1 MAAFKGL
8 NTRTEATRA
17 GRGVA
22 LVGLAILATA
32 LVGAG
37 ASAPPASPIRVEVP
51 VAAASGDPARTVSAR
66 SFCGDARGG
75 SFTRTFSDDDEGDF
89 ELQHDLG
96 DGSRLCARVRGPVRF
111 DEKSGAIR
119 TLGAGGSVLVETR
132 GKQGGSHKM
141 RVTSEGGELRYEW
154 SLNGASRPVDDGARA
169 WLADALEV
177 VAAYQEIGRIQ
188 GEVGSLQ
195 GEIGSIQGEIGSLQG
210 QIGSVQGEIGSL
222 QGRIGSIQGERGSL
236 QGEIGSH
243 RGAIGGLQG
252 ARWNASASLE
262 KQIDAEIR
270 QHEAEIRK
278 LEAKLESSDFRKRL
292 DDAEAELEAYQK
304 TARGEI
310 AELEKQIDAIRA
322 RDEIGKLE
330 KQIEDLHADDRID
343 AIKRRVAPTV
353 ERLQSRIRKLS
364 S

>member
-1 MAAFKGL
+1 MAFKRVNGDG
-8 NTRTEATRA
+8 EAT
-17 GRGVA
+17 GRGRAVS
-22 LVGLAILATA
+22 LVGLAILAAT

-37 ASAPPASPIRVEVP
+37 ATAPPASPIRVEVP
-51 VAAASGDPARTVSAR
+51 VAAAGEPARVATTK
-66 SFCGDARGG
+66 SFCSDGMSG
-75 SFTRTFSDDDEGDF
+75 SFTRHSSDDGDQDF
-89 ELQHDLG
+89 QLQHTLAE
-96 DGSRLCARVRGPVRF
+96 GSRLCARVLGPVRF
-111 DEKSGAIR
+111 DERSGAIR
-119 TLGAGGSVLVETR
+119 TLGPDGSVVIETR
-132 GKQGGSHKM
+132 SRQGGSQKM
-141 RVTSEGGELRYEW
+141 RVTSDGGELRYDW
-154 SLNGASRPVDDGARA
+154 SVNGASRPVDDGARA

-177 VAAYQEIGRIQ
+177 VAAYHEIGRIQ

-210 QIGSVQGEIGSL
+210 RIGSIQGEIGSL

-243 RGAIGGLQG
+243 QGAIGGLQG
-252 ARWNASASLE
+252 SRWNASASLE

-292 DDAEAELEAYQK
+292 GDAEAELETYQK

-330 KQIEDLHADDRID
+330 KQIEDMHADDRID

-353 ERLQSRIRKLS
+353 ERLQGQIRKLAS
-364 S
+364 

>member
-8 NTRTEATRA
+8 NTPTEATRP
-17 GRGVA
+17 GRAVA

-37 ASAPPASPIRVEVP
+37 ATAPPASPIRVEVP
-51 VAAASGDPARTVSAR
+51 VAAAGEPARAVGAR
-66 SFCGDARGG
+66 SFCSEGVGG
-75 SFTRTFSDDDEGDF
+75 RFTRTSGGDDEGDF
-89 ELQHDLG
+89 DLQHSLG
-96 DGSRLCARVRGPVRF
+96 DGSRLCAVVRGPVRF
-111 DEKSGAIR
+111 DERSGAIH

-132 GKQGGSHKM
+132 GRQGGSQKM

-154 SLNGASRPVDDGARA
+154 SLNGAVRPVDDGARA

-188 GEVGSLQ
+188 GQIGSLQ

-210 QIGSVQGEIGSL
+210 QIGSIQGEIGSL

-262 KQIDAEIR
+262 KQIDTEIR

-292 DDAEAELEAYQK
+292 DDAEAELETYQK

-330 KQIEDLHADDRID
+330 KQIEDMHADDRID

-353 ERLQSRIRKLS
+353 ERLQGQIRKLGS
-364 S
+364 

>member
-8 NTRTEATRA
+8 NTRTEATRP
-17 GRGVA
+17 GRAVA
-22 LVGLAILATA
+22 LVGLAILAMT

-37 ASAPPASPIRVEVP
+37 ATAPPASPIRVEVP
-51 VAAASGDPARTVSAR
+51 VAAAGDEPARAVGAR

-75 SFTRTFSDDDEGDF
+75 GFTRTFSDDDGDF
-89 ELQHDLG
+89 ELRHYLG

-111 DEKSGAIR
+111 DERSGAIR

-132 GKQGGSHKM
+132 GRQGGSQKM

-154 SLNGASRPVDDGARA
+154 SLNGTSRPVDDAARA

-177 VAAYQEIGRIQ
+177 VAAFQEIGSIQ

-210 QIGSVQGEIGSL
+210 QIGSIQGEIGSL

-243 RGAIGGLQG
+243 QGAIGGLQG

-262 KQIDAEIR
+262 KQIDAEIK

-278 LEAKLESSDFRKRL
+278 LEVKLESSAFRKRL
-292 DDAEAELEAYQK
+292 DDAQAELETYQK

-353 ERLQSRIRKLS
+353 ERLQSQLPKL
-364 S
+364 